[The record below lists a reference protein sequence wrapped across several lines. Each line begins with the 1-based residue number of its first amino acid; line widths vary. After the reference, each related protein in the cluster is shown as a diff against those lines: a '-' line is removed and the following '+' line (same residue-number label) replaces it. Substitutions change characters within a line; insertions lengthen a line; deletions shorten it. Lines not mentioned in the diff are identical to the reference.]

1 MSDTKELKS
10 LYVRNMSEIFGEIY
24 GEIICLGFPLKDWNK
39 GKKGRK

>member
-24 GEIICLGFPLKDWNK
+24 GEICLGFPLKDWNK